1 MSDSF
6 NYAAL
11 IVARQSRGCTQTD
24 VAQAAGISQGLIS
37 KVENGV
43 RSLSREH
50 AQKVANYL
58 GYPVNLFFESGPIL
72 EGKSGCLYHRKR
84 KTLPAKTLDLLE
96 GRMGVRLINTR
107 HILHGLEIV
116 AERSFHT
123 LDPDEFGGPENVA
136 HALRRAW
143 RIPPGPIRNLVVLV
157 ESAGAIIV
165 MSSFGTQKLF
175 GMSQWTTRDHPLFF
189 LNADTP
195 MEELRWTIAHE
206 LAHLTM
212 HGTPTSGDLEQEADA
227 FAGEF
232 LAPRSLLLP
241 DLLGLNFGRLPA
253 LKMYWRLSMKA
264 LIKRAEVVG
273 AVNRQEAVRLYKQYS
288 ARRWNNAEPYPL
300 PAESPTLVR
309 EAARVHLE
317 EHGYTWRELAQA
329 ARLDEQELRREL
341 LGDAPEVGAKLRPLS
356 LVRD

>member
-1 MSDSF
+1 VSDF

-11 IVARQSRGCTQTD
+11 IVARESRGRTQAD
-24 VAQAAGISQGLIS
+24 VARAAGISQGLIS
-37 KVENGV
+37 KAENGI
-43 RSLSREH
+43 RPLSREH
-50 AQKVANYL
+50 AEKVADHL
-58 GYPVNLFFESGPIL
+58 GYPATLFYESGPIF
-72 EGKSGCLYHRKR
+72 EGRSGCLYHRKR

-96 GRMGVRLINTR
+96 GRMGIRLINTR
-107 HILHGLEIV
+107 HLLHGLEIIG
-116 AERSFHT
+116 ERAFHT
-123 LDPDEFGGPENVA
+123 LDPEEFGGPENVA
-136 HALRRAW
+136 VAFRRAW
-143 RIPPGPIRNLVVLV
+143 RVPPGPIRDLVALV

-212 HGTPTSGDLEQEADA
+212 HGTPTNGDPEQEADA

-232 LAPRSLLLP
+232 LAPRSLILP
-241 DLLGLNFGRLPA
+241 DLRGLTFGRLPA
-253 LKMYWRLSMKA
+253 LKMHWRLSMKA
-264 LIKRAEVVG
+264 LIKRAEVLG
-273 AVNRQEAVRLYKQYS
+273 AVSRQDAVRLYKQYS
-288 ARRWNNAEPYPL
+288 ARRYNNAEPYPL
-300 PAESPTLVR
+300 PVETPTLVR

-317 EHGYTWRELAQA
+317 EHGYTLRELADA
-329 ARLDEQELRREL
+329 ARLTEDEL
-341 LGDAPEVGAKLRPLS
+341 LGDLLGDTGGEIKARPLS